1 MDLAALL
8 DRRFRARPGPTTNK
22 GDETGRFFHLSGS
35 QTVASRCSNRP
46 TLPRVNVWPNNSEG
60 RKCQK
65 ICPECLSDGRV
76 VNEDQDNGAKC
87 VVLAPWSG
95 SCSQL
100 KVNSLDNAR

>member
-8 DRRFRARPGPTTNK
+8 DGGFRARPGPTTNT
-22 GDETGRFFHLSGS
+22 GDESGSPFRLSGAQIIPS
-35 QTVASRCSNRP
+35 QCSNRP

-76 VNEDQDNGAKC
+76 VNEDRGQWREMRR
-87 VVLAPWSG
+87 PWLHG
-95 SCSQL
+95 PARAHSQ
-100 KVNSLDNAR
+100 A